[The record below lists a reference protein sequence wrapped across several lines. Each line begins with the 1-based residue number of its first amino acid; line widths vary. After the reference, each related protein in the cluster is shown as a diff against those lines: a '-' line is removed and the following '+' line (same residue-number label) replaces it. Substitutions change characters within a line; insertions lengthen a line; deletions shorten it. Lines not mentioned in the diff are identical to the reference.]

1 MSLKKTGQLSA
12 GTTAVCFITAGV
24 VSYGFFNGY
33 DFLRDAFTAAAT
45 VAYVIVFLTALAA
58 ALAAAVGVGWIW
70 LDHKLAERR
79 TLKAKQAKEIA
90 DLRRRASLPILCG
103 ERPSTLGA
111 GPCVEPFL
119 HVGLHQDKHGS
130 EWFTSVNLG
139 DVAF

>member
-1 MSLKKTGQLSA
+1 MSLKETGQLSA

-24 VSYGFFNGY
+24 IAYGFFNGFG
-33 DFLRDAFTAAAT
+33 FLRDAFTTAAAM
-45 VAYVIVFLTALAA
+45 VYVIVFLAA
-58 ALAAAVGVGWIW
+58 FAAAVGFGAIW

-90 DLRRRASLPILCG
+90 DLRRRASLPIPCG

-111 GPCVEPFL
+111 GPCVEPLF
-119 HVGLHQDKHGS
+119 HVGLHKDKHGS
-130 EWFTSVNLG
+130 EWFTSVNIG

>member
-24 VSYGFFNGY
+24 IAYGFFNGF

-45 VAYVIVFLTALAA
+45 VVYVIVFLAA
-58 ALAAAVGVGWIW
+58 VAAAVGFGGIW
-70 LDHKLAERR
+70 LDHKLTERR

-90 DLRRRASLPILCG
+90 DLQRRASLPILCG
-103 ERPSTLGA
+103 ERPSTLLGG
-111 GPCVEPFL
+111 GPCVEPLF
-119 HVGLHQDKHGS
+119 HVGLHKDKYGS